1 MFILIV
7 SILHVVISDGYI
19 DLKQGF
25 GWSFLRE
32 PTSYFKFA
40 FYLIGWT
47 AFEYLVFWRLNPALR
62 EKMREKLESK
72 RNLED
77 QA

>member
-25 GWSFLRE
+25 DWSFLRE
-32 PTSYFKFA
+32 PASYFKF
-40 FYLIGWT
+40 FFSNWLDS
-47 AFEYLVFWRLNPALR
+47 F
-62 EKMREKLESK
+62 
-72 RNLED
+72 
-77 QA
+77 